1 MSDYPEA
8 RTTEESTSAYLHD
21 IDIPSNAST
30 SGIVEATRVS
40 VLNQITN
47 GTRLQLVVKGQSYLE
62 AGDKITF
69 NLRNVAADNPDGED
83 DPQYSGDYIISK
95 IRHRI
100 TPEDYKQVLE
110 CVKDSVKSRWP
121 GEVSEFPSRA
131 SRGTGVTID
140 IYKEEN

>member
-1 MSDYPEA
+1 MLTGQRIGQAAQVRS
-8 RTTEESTSAYLHD
+8 
-21 IDIPSNAST
+21 
-30 SGIVEATRVS
+30 
-40 VLNQITN
+40 
-47 GTRLQLVVKGQSYLE
+47 GTRLRLLVKGQSYLE

-100 TPEDYKQVLE
+100 TPENYKQVLE